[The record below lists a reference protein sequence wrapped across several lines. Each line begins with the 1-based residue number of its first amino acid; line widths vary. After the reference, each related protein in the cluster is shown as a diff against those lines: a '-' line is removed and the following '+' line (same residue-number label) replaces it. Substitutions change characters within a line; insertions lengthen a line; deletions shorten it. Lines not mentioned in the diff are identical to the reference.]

1 MNSDVKKI
9 FEPRYLAKPAAGEE
23 LLNWKMKTS
32 KVGPDRRLYQPV
44 SRLRDVTG
52 ERSDHL
58 TFPYI
63 NPNQLE
69 NHKWV

>member
-32 KVGPDRRLYQPV
+32 KVGPAGRLYQP
-44 SRLRDVTG
+44 VTG

-58 TFPYI
+58 TFPYK